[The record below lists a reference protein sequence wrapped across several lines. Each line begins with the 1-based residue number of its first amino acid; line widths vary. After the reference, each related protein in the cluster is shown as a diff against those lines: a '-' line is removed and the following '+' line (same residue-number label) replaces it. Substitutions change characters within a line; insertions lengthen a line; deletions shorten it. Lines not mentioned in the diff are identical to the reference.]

1 MEKLNLR
8 QKLLEVSRVI
18 KYLKK
23 DKRNMGQNYN
33 YLSEAKIKEIIK
45 KEFEK
50 QGVLFNYSTNNIA
63 QYEISPTHKGTK
75 QFVTNLNG
83 TYKFLDADSDA
94 VIIGNWVGSGMDT
107 GDKGLYKAITGG
119 IKYVLNTNFLI
130 PSGDDPENDGN
141 KKPHQEPK
149 KQKTT
154 NNPPQ
159 QTTQQEP
166 DKSLIS
172 EPQRKRLYAIGKNA
186 GWKDEEMKE
195 LVATFGYEHSKD
207 IKRDD
212 YNKIC
217 EMLEKGVADI
227 PHNEK
232 QADLLKGIKAGSDK
246 KVHESELDQLDEKA
260 IEYKKQLW
268 ELTGDDIEYGAIL
281 GKFNISQ
288 PYELTDKED
297 KAGLVTMLANKVI
310 ELKKG

>member
-1 MEKLNLR
+1 MSKEKR
-8 QKLLEVSRVI
+8 TVDIHGKQYETVASRVERFRKEKDYGINTVLLQNDETLVVMKATI
-18 KYLKK
+18 KDGDRIVACGHAEEKRASSQINKTSALENCETSAIGRALACLGYIGTEFASADEVAQAIHQQTST
-23 DKRNMGQNYN
+23 DKP
-33 YLSEAKIKEIIK
+33 A
-45 KEFEK
+45 
-50 QGVLFNYSTNNIA
+50 
-63 QYEISPTHKGTK
+63 
-75 QFVTNLNG
+75 
-83 TYKFLDADSDA
+83 YK
-94 VIIGNWVGSGMDT
+94 N
-107 GDKGLYKAITGG
+107 
-119 IKYVLNTNFLI
+119 
-130 PSGDDPENDGN
+130 PELV
-141 KKPHQEPK
+141 Q
-149 KQKTT
+149 
-154 NNPPQ
+154 PPQ
-159 QTTQQEP
+159 PEQKPAQV
-166 DKSLIS
+166 DKNIIS

>member
-8 QKLLEVSRVI
+8 RKLLEVSKAI

-23 DKRNMGQNYN
+23 DKRNTGQNYN

-45 KEFEK
+45 AEFEK
-50 QGVLFNYSTNNIA
+50 QGVLFNYSTEDIT

-75 QFVTNLNG
+75 QFVTNVKG
-83 TYKFLDADSDA
+83 TYKFIDVDSEV
-94 VIIGNWVGSGMDT
+94 VISGTWAGSGMDT

-130 PSGDDPENDGN
+130 PSGDDPENDGDA
-141 KKPHQEPK
+141 KTHTKPEPQKPKQESN
-149 KQKTT
+149 T
-154 NNPPQ
+154 
-159 QTTQQEP
+159 QEP
-166 DKSLIS
+166 DKNIIS
-172 EPQRKRLYAIGKNA
+172 EKQQKRLYAIGKSN

-207 IKRDD
+207 IERKD

-227 PHNEK
+227 PHGDNK
-232 QADLLKGIKAGSDK
+232 QADLLKGIRAGSDK
-246 KVHESELDQLDEKA
+246 KVHESELDQLDKKA
-260 IEYKKQLW
+260 LEYKKQLH
-268 ELTGDDIEYGAIL
+268 ELTGDDIAYGEIL

-288 PYELTDKED
+288 PYDIKDKEV
-297 KAGLVTMLANKVI
+297 KAVFVRELANQVVSI
-310 ELKKG
+310 RDRQL

>member
-1 MEKLNLR
+1 MDKRTTVKIHGKEY
-8 QKLLEVSRVI
+8 EIVGSRVHRFR
-18 KYLKK
+18 K
-23 DKRNMGQNYN
+23 DHSDWSIQTEILNQT
-33 YLSEAKIKEIIK
+33 ADEIIIRASIADEK
-45 KEFEK
+45 NIIRATGIAHEKEGASSINKTSYVECAETSAIGRALACFDY
-50 QGVLFNYSTNNIA
+50 QGGEFASADEVAQAIHQQTSTDKPA
-63 QYEISPTHKGTK
+63 
-75 QFVTNLNG
+75 
-83 TYKFLDADSDA
+83 YK
-94 VIIGNWVGSGMDT
+94 N
-107 GDKGLYKAITGG
+107 
-119 IKYVLNTNFLI
+119 
-130 PSGDDPENDGN
+130 PELV
-141 KKPHQEPK
+141 Q
-149 KQKTT
+149 
-154 NNPPQ
+154 PPQ
-159 QTTQQEP
+159 QEQKPAQE
-166 DKSLIS
+166 DKNTIS
-172 EPQRKRLYAIGKNA
+172 EPQRKRLYAIGKGN